1 MFYNSM
7 KLHLFILLFV
17 IFIMIYFFLQN
28 NETFTS
34 INLDDIQRNLNQI
47 KLVGDD
53 VYNSY
58 IDKIYNNYFENNDND
73 TDHYLDGSFP
83 TYGRYTITNKKKK
96 KKKIINVFPNP
107 YT

>member
-1 MFYNSM
+1 
-7 KLHLFILLFV
+7 
-17 IFIMIYFFLQN
+17 MIYFFLQN

-73 TDHYLDGSFP
+73 TDHYLDGS
-83 TYGRYTITNKKKK
+83 
-96 KKKIINVFPNP
+96 
-107 YT
+107 